1 MPFTTY
7 HLASS
12 LLVGVLLRGR
22 VNWLSFLIVS
32 TFLVDVE
39 PLAKMVLD
47 LPGPLHGLAHTFA
60 AAAVLG
66 PATGLALYAA
76 RGFLRP
82 LSNAFLLEG
91 AESLGAYALGGA
103 AGWAL
108 HVFMDMPLY
117 PEMKPFYPLEGN
129 PLLLAS
135 VDPLDSWLGVAWVY
149 DLVLASGFFAYAAYL
164 YFSYGGGGSGR
175 AAAGLALMA
184 SFFASVFATAVG
196 QSVLLLGALVGVFLF
211 YSALW
216 GAAGRG
222 VFLAAAATLLSASL
236 LLLVRRLVFGD
247 FEVFITSF
255 VSDEFYV
262 ASWYV
267 PLVAGF
273 ALTWPA
279 LRRVGAPR
287 LWLYATAAGVATLW
301 ILVGGALLAVGL
313 LGLLS
318 SLPRRLAAGGQA

>member
-1 MPFTTY
+1 VLFMPFTTY

-39 PLAKMVLD
+39 PLAKLVLD

-66 PATGLALYAA
+66 PAAGVALYAA
-76 RGFLRP
+76 RGVLRP
-82 LSNAFLLEG
+82 LSNAFRLEG

-164 YFSYGGGGSGR
+164 YFSYGGGGAGK
-175 AAAGLALMA
+175 AAAGLALLA
-184 SFFASVFATAVG
+184 SFFASVFATGVG
-196 QSVLLLGALVGVFLF
+196 QSALLLGALVGIPLF

-216 GAAGRG
+216 GAAPGRG
-222 VFLAAAATLLSASL
+222 ALLAAAALISASL
-236 LLLVRRLVFGD
+236 LLLVRPLVFGD

-255 VSDEFYV
+255 VSNV

-273 ALTWPA
+273 ALTWRA

-287 LWLYATAAGVATLW
+287 LWLYTAAAGVATLW
-301 ILVGGALLAVGL
+301 ILVGGVLLAVAL
-313 LGLLS
+313 VGLLS
-318 SLPRRLAAGGQA
+318 SLPRRLAASGRV